1 MSKYH
6 NQDLIT
12 LIAQIGPQFD
22 IRVTPNAAQDKIV
35 ITDAG
40 EIKVYVTSIA
50 DDGKANNAVIKLLA
64 KSLGIAKGQISI
76 ERGHKSRS
84 KTILINY

>member
-12 LIAQIGPQFD
+12 LITQIGPQFD

-35 ITDAG
+35 ITDMG
-40 EIKVYVTSIA
+40 EIKLYVTSIA

-64 KSLGIAKGQISI
+64 KSLGLAKGQISI

-84 KTILINY
+84 KTIHIDN